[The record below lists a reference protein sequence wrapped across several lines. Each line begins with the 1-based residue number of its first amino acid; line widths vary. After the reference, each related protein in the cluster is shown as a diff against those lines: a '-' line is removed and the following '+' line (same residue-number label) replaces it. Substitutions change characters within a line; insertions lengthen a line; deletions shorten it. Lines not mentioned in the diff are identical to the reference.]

1 MATTFQDA
9 KSELIGKAHE
19 KMRRVLVDQTWT
31 LRQKL
36 ALTCRVLFDAGHGSS
51 LAGQI
56 SARAEPSKTFYTQQ
70 FGLGLEEIRQSN
82 LVHVDEDLEVIEGH
96 GMPNP
101 ANRFHAWI
109 YRHRADVN
117 CIVHHHAPHVTALSM
132 LEVPLMVSHMDYCPL
147 YDDCAFLG
155 SWPGVPVGNEEGE
168 IITHAIGDKRSIL
181 LAHHGYLVAGRT
193 VEEACVLSVLL
204 ERAAKAQL
212 MAMSAGEIK
221 PIDPELAREAR
232 TWMTTEKR
240 YAATFAYF
248 ARGALRT
255 HADCLT

>member
-1 MATTFQDA
+1 MATTFGDQ
-9 KSELIGKAHE
+9 KSEIISKAHE
-19 KMRRVLVDQTWT
+19 RMRHALVDQTWT

-51 LAGQI
+51 LAGQV
-56 SARAEPSKTFYTQQ
+56 SARAAPRNTFYTQQ

-82 LVHVDEDLEVIEGH
+82 LVHVDEDLEVIDGT

-117 CIVHHHAPHVTALSM
+117 CIVHAHSPHVTALSM
-132 LEVPLMVSHMDYCPL
+132 LEIPLIVSHMDYCPL
-147 YDDCAFLG
+147 HDDCAFL
-155 SWPGVPVGNEEGE
+155 SWWPGVPVGNEEGE

-193 VEEACVLSVLL
+193 IEEACVLSLLL

-212 MAMSAGEIK
+212 MAMSAGDIK
-221 PIDPELAREAR
+221 PIEPDLAREAR
-232 TWMTTEKR
+232 AWMTTEKR
-240 YAATFAYF
+240 YAATFAYYV
-248 ARGALRT
+248 RGALRT